1 MAANFIDAQREF
13 EAELKAHG
21 FKLDEAPIMDGQW
34 HRSPVDGDKSGKQS
48 GTYKG
53 FLDGRPAGV
62 FQNFRDGKG
71 QVTWKAEG
79 QWKEPTAEER
89 YDQANKKREKAVAA
103 ARAHEDVAAFTAKRV
118 AQLAA
123 ARDDHAY
130 LVRKGIRSHGLLTD
144 RYGNLVIPL
153 KDVDGKVWS
162 VQRISD
168 DGQKLFSKNGRT
180 RGLFYQIG
188 EDDPSQ
194 PHIIVEGYATGAT
207 LHEATGR
214 PVKVALN
221 AGNLKEVALELRRM
235 DPERTIAISG
245 DNDHTREAKGEP
257 NVGKEKSIAAAEAV
271 GGVAFFPQ
279 FAHDDTGTDW
289 NDLAKSRGNNFVREQ
304 FEQELAL
311 AIEQRDAAKEDDA
324 GPFVVQQPHEM
335 RLEDFAA
342 LASAEALENHGRKWV
357 VRMGKDFHAFSDAAT
372 ADQAVADVHR
382 GQVRNA
388 LYFNEPGIAEELN
401 VNVSFPP
408 AYVLAQYQDLAA
420 EYVANVE
427 AFEKAQANSQ
437 PIASDNVDTAEPHAD
452 DLLSLTRF
460 DVMSYESPTLA
471 ARLEAIDTV
480 MVHVLAN
487 HQTLTEQER
496 DSVVSVVE
504 QAMNRPS
511 VKAEV
516 DESEA
521 FDPHIF
527 AAMTVAR
534 TLAAYDDKVRANPFS
549 NTKLRDV
556 YDDEREQMELHRR
569 GRPADWAAVSEAYR
583 TALDTDGKV
592 AAASRYP
599 ELLNAFA
606 LESALNKFAHSTFD
620 AKSGEQFMNAQR
632 RQIANDL
639 AHGRPIPDMHIH
651 VAANEMED
659 AALDL

>member
-21 FKLDEAPIMDGQW
+21 FILDEAPVMDGQW
-34 HRSPVDGDKSGKQS
+34 HRAQVDGDKSGKQS

-53 FLDGRPAGV
+53 YLDGRPAGV
-62 FQNFRDGKG
+62 FQNYRDGKG

-79 QWKEPTAEER
+79 QWKEPTASGR
-89 YDQANKKREKAVAA
+89 YDQANKQREKAIAA
-103 ARAHEDVAAFTAKRV
+103 ARAHEDVASFTAKRIT
-118 AQLAA
+118 QLAD

-130 LVRKGIRSHGLLTD
+130 LVRKGIRNHGLLAD
-144 RYGNLVIPL
+144 RHGNLVMPL

-180 RGLFYQIG
+180 HGLFYQIG
-188 EDDPSQ
+188 KDDPSQ

-221 AGNLKEVALELRRM
+221 AGNLKEVALELRRV
-235 DPERTIAISG
+235 DPDRAIAISG

-257 NVGKEKSIAAAEAV
+257 NVGKEKSFAAAEAV

-279 FAHDDTGTDW
+279 FAHDDAGTDW
-289 NDLAKSRGNNFVREQ
+289 NDLAKSHGNDVVREQ
-304 FEQELAL
+304 FEQELAR
-311 AIEQRDAAKEDDA
+311 AVEQRNTAQEHDA
-324 GPFVVQQPHEM
+324 GPFVAQPPHEM
-335 RLEDFAA
+335 QLEDFAA
-342 LASAEALENHGRKWV
+342 LANAEALENHGRKWV
-357 VRMGKDFHAFSDAAT
+357 VRMGKDFHAFSDATT

-388 LYFNEPGIAEELN
+388 LYFNEPGIAEQLN

-408 AYVLAQYQDLAA
+408 ANVLAQYEDLAA

-427 AFEKAQANSQ
+427 AYERAQAGSQ
-437 PIASDNVDTAEPHAD
+437 QSKSNNFETAEPHAD
-452 DLLSLTRF
+452 DLISLTRF

-496 DSVVSVVE
+496 DSVISVVE
-504 QAMNRPS
+504 QAMNRP
-511 VKAEV
+511 AGNAPV
-516 DESEA
+516 DKSEA
-521 FDPHIF
+521 FDPHVF
-527 AAMTVAR
+527 AAMGVAR
-534 TLAAYDDKVRANPFS
+534 TLAAYDDQAHTNPFS

-556 YDDEREQMELHRR
+556 YDVEREQMELHRR
-569 GRPADWAAVSEAYR
+569 GRPADWAAVSDAYR

-606 LESALNKFAHSTFD
+606 LESALNKFAHATFD
-620 AKSGEQFMNAQR
+620 EKSGEQFMNAQR